1 MRVER
6 CVKPQLLL
14 LCASPG
20 IHGYE
25 HGASWIQ
32 FKHCILEKEFH
43 NLAPNG
49 TLYGQNLLRD
59 HRQHFQLYAIELIEA
74 GPGSRLCKSL

>member
-1 MRVER
+1 MAVATAAATAAATGG
-6 CVKPQLLL
+6 QN
-14 LCASPG
+14 SPR

-43 NLAPNG
+43 NLASNG
-49 TLYGQNLLRD
+49 PLYGQNLLRD

-74 GPGSRLCKSL
+74 GPGSRLC